1 MNNSVKIIAEY
12 EQGGE
17 KNDLILNLWILLKF
31 RSEPSADSLGIIGK
45 NYVS

>member
-1 MNNSVKIIAEY
+1 MNNYREINSEY

-17 KNDLILNLWILLKF
+17 KNDQILNLWIPLIF
-31 RSEPSADSLGIIGK
+31 RSEASTDSLGIIGK